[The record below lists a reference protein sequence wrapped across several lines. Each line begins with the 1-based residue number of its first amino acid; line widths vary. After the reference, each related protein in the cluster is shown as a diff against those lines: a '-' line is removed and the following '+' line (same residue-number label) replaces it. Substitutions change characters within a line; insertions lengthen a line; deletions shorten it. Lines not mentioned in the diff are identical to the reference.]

1 MGSGANTDDRRYFKH
16 VIPLPKTRATP
27 SIFDFEPEESSE
39 LERPNQATISGNTG
53 VPKGLRKDGRPPLV
67 KLTAARLFRPP
78 MVKFESFDDNTDCI
92 MGNAFGRESLGLGN
106 TQNKGEFLQKGAQK
120 GLHSSRQLPSQ
131 SPASS
136 TYSDPHI
143 WENMES
149 FSAKTMKESIY
160 YPSRDDPDSVEIC
173 YKHIKCLDP
182 QTPLTSPVMNFY
194 IRYLHQQASSSRAT
208 FHFFNTFFYNKL
220 RNVVSE
226 QKNNKKNPFDK
237 LRRWWKGVHLLQKAY
252 ILIPVND
259 MFHWSLVIICIPDK
273 EESQPIVLHLDSSGL
288 HCSRSIFQNI
298 TSFLKE
304 ECCYLDHE
312 AGLSDLP
319 ISGYWKYLC
328 DHIEEK
334 VLEVPQQKNHYDCG
348 LFVLLFMERFIEEA
362 PERLQ
367 KKDLAVFGRHW
378 FKPEEAS
385 ILRSKIRK
393 LLMEKFR
400 NESSKK

>member
-1 MGSGANTDDRRYFKH
+1 MGCVTGSVQEMGAILSPDVVKTQCMADR
-16 VIPLPKTRATP
+16 
-27 SIFDFEPEESSE
+27 
-39 LERPNQATISGNTG
+39 
-53 VPKGLRKDGRPPLV
+53 
-67 KLTAARLFRPP
+67 
-78 MVKFESFDDNTDCI
+78 
-92 MGNAFGRESLGLGN
+92 
-106 TQNKGEFLQKGAQK
+106 
-120 GLHSSRQLPSQ
+120 
-131 SPASS
+131 PAI
-136 TYSDPHI
+136 T
-143 WENMES
+143 
-149 FSAKTMKESIY
+149 
-160 YPSRDDPDSVEIC
+160 
-173 YKHIKCLDP
+173 
-182 QTPLTSPVMNFY
+182 
-194 IRYLHQQASSSRAT
+194 
-208 FHFFNTFFYNKL
+208 
-220 RNVVSE
+220 
-226 QKNNKKNPFDK
+226 KNNKKNPFDK
-237 LRRWWKGVHLLQKAY
+237 LRRWWKVVHLLQKAY

-273 EESQPIVLHLDSSGL
+273 EESQPIVLHLDSLGL

-312 AGLSDLP
+312 GGLSDLP